1 MGTWRDQGGAQQ
13 GQGGMGGPTMGAG
26 QGMPQSQWGMPPAPP
41 AGTGGFKPTPTPGAT
56 PPITAQ
62 GHTMGYAQGS
72 SPAMGNAGI
81 VPPGAPRMPT
91 MPGMTPGIFGSRGG
105 GGLNNPGSRM
115 VNPQSTNGTGA
126 GPGSSAPRMSI
137 ADIAAGGMANG
148 WDAASGTP
156 GGSFSQMLL
165 DSGNPQAAKA
175 AMTPEQWAAFQK
187 YAQGQVAQANSNYGA
202 GMADGTFGQGSLALQ
217 RDGTLNA
224 YKGWL

>member
-13 GQGGMGGPTMGAG
+13 GQQGPTMGAG
-26 QGMPQSQWGMPPAPP
+26 QGMPQSMWQPSVQP
-41 AGTGGFKPTPTPGAT
+41 AGTGGFKPSGP
-56 PPITAQ
+56 
-62 GHTMGYAQGS
+62 TMGYSQGS
-72 SPAMGNAGI
+72 PLTMGAPGNTGI